1 METMKFCFEGRLCLL
16 DVAPAV
22 LPRVLI
28 LLTFQQQANLTKKK
42 HLVYTYS
49 TYMKHDSLSVS
60 ICQLRESNPPYQSQ
74 RCLANS

>member
-28 LLTFQQQANLTKKK
+28 LLTFQQQAKLTKKK
-42 HLVYTYS
+42 HLVYIHS
-49 TYMKHDSLSVS
+49 TCETRFIECDNLS
-60 ICQLRESNPPYQSQ
+60 I
-74 RCLANS
+74 